1 MKELAIIIPVYNEK
15 LSIEK
20 VINDW
25 STVLPGDRL
34 DVIVVNDGSK
44 DGTLNILEK
53 IKKKITNLRIINKIN
68 EGHGKAICV
77 GYQYA
82 LERKYK
88 YIFQT
93 DSDEQF
99 LSSNFLTF
107 WEKRNSKKLDII
119 LGDRVERNDPLL
131 RVVLS
136 KLILRNLL
144 LIFFKKNLNDP
155 NVPYRL
161 ISRKFLLRFMLLDPS
176 KYIAP
181 NIIMSLYAKNLL
193 YLRVVHLKRA
203 TGEVKWSLRKIIKF
217 GVKLLIDL
225 KNFYKNKNCR
235 YEKNKN

>member
-1 MKELAIIIPVYNEK
+1 MV
-15 LSIEK
+15 
-20 VINDW
+20 
-25 STVLPGDRL
+25 
-34 DVIVVNDGSK
+34 
-44 DGTLNILEK
+44 
-53 IKKKITNLRIINKIN
+53 
-68 EGHGKAICV
+68 
-77 GYQYA
+77 
-82 LERKYK
+82 RKYK

-119 LGDRVERNDPLL
+119 LGERVERNDPLL